1 MSRKYNTRA
10 KGCAQPHSFQEN
22 CTVPAA
28 DGVQGFELT
37 AGSQRMVSLG
47 HEWASA
53 WLDDPESQLLHLEML
68 HMRQTAPL
76 HHWADIEAGIY
87 CRIDQRLR
95 SEIGGEHRSQQR
107 RDSMIALGDQVTM
120 ELVHLLLKAA
130 ALASCEAIVANSSE
144 GAALLRDIQARA
156 ASIDVLGKAQL

>member
-1 MSRKYNTRA
+1 MSRKYNTRPTP
-10 KGCAQPHSFQEN
+10 GAQPLTYQEN

-28 DGVQGFELT
+28 DGVQGFELM
-37 AGSQRMVSLG
+37 AGNQKMVSLG
-47 HEWASA
+47 HDWASA

-68 HMRQTAPL
+68 RMRQTAPL
-76 HHWADIEAGIY
+76 HHWAAIEAGIY

-120 ELVHLLLKAA
+120 ELMHLLLKAA

-144 GAALLRDIQARA
+144 GAALLRDIQART